1 MAQTYTVRIKNG
13 TKSVKRC
20 RIFLWWK
27 KYTCIR
33 RENSR
38 VYYEKKEC
46 SRWEKN
52 HMQRYCRRR
61 NLTFEA
67 VPTQYTRSS
76 NYRSLFF
83 AKYPSPTGKYRC
95 AYCGKKKP
103 KDKITID
110 HIFPVHCMEEYPA
123 VRRRAALF
131 GIHGSN
137 DMKNLCTACMRC
149 NQKKE
154 AKMGI
159 WILKGFIGKQPWYW
173 PLRRIL
179 TVILVFFCAISR
191 AKNIYACGME
201 LDKYITKIKAG
212 KMYKYMQTREL
223 FSRGEKHEKQDVT
236 YGG

>member
-1 MAQTYTVRIKNG
+1 
-13 TKSVKRC
+13 
-20 RIFLWWK
+20 
-27 KYTCIR
+27 
-33 RENSR
+33 
-38 VYYEKKEC
+38 
-46 SRWEKN
+46 
-52 HMQRYCRRR
+52 
-61 NLTFEA
+61 
-67 VPTQYTRSS
+67 
-76 NYRSLFF
+76 
-83 AKYPSPTGKYRC
+83 
-95 AYCGKKKP
+95 
-103 KDKITID
+103 
-110 HIFPVHCMEEYPA
+110 MEEYPA

-179 TVILVFFCAISR
+179 TVILVFFVLYLGR
-191 AKNIYACGME
+191 KNIYACGME

>member
-1 MAQTYTVRIKNG
+1 MGK
-13 TKSVKRC
+13 KSYAA
-20 RIFLWWK
+20 LLQ
-27 KYTCIR
+27 
-33 RENSR
+33 
-38 VYYEKKEC
+38 KKE
-46 SRWEKN
+46 
-52 HMQRYCRRR
+52 YYI
-61 NLTFEA
+61 EA

-110 HIFPVHCMEEYPA
+110 HIFPVHCMEKYPA
-123 VRRRAALF
+123 VRKRAALF

-159 WILKGFIGKQPWYW
+159 WILKGFLGKQPWYW

-179 TVILVFFCAISR
+179 TVILVFFVLYLGR
-191 AKNIYACGME
+191 KIYMPVVCNWINT
-201 LDKYITKIKAG
+201 LQK
-212 KMYKYMQTREL
+212 
-223 FSRGEKHEKQDVT
+223 
-236 YGG
+236 

>member
-38 VYYEKKEC
+38 V
-46 SRWEKN
+46 
-52 HMQRYCRRR
+52 
-61 NLTFEA
+61 
-67 VPTQYTRSS
+67 TQYTRSS
-76 NYRSLFF
+76 NYRSRFF

-159 WILKGFIGKQPWYW
+159 WILKGFLGKQPWYW

-179 TVILVFFCAISR
+179 TVILVFFVLYLGR
-191 AKNIYACGME
+191 KIYMPVVWNWINT
-201 LDKYITKIKAG
+201 LQK
-212 KMYKYMQTREL
+212 
-223 FSRGEKHEKQDVT
+223 
-236 YGG
+236 

>member
-1 MAQTYTVRIKNG
+1 MAEYIM
-13 TKSVKRC
+13 
-20 RIFLWWK
+20 K
-27 KYTCIR
+27 KGMFQMG
-33 RENSR
+33 
-38 VYYEKKEC
+38 
-46 SRWEKN
+46 KN

-76 NYRSLFF
+76 NYRSLFC
-83 AKYPSPTGKYRC
+83 KVSITYRKIPVC
-95 AYCGKKKP
+95 ILWQKKP

-110 HIFPVHCMEEYPA
+110 HIFPVHCMEKYPA
-123 VRRRAALF
+123 VRKRAALF

-159 WILKGFIGKQPWYW
+159 WILKGFLGKQPWYW

-179 TVILVFFCAISR
+179 TVILVILCYTS
-191 AKNIYACGME
+191 GE
-201 LDKYITKIKAG
+201 KYICPW
-212 KMYKYMQTREL
+212 
-223 FSRGEKHEKQDVT
+223 
-236 YGG
+236 YGTG

>member
-76 NYRSLFF
+76 NYRSLFLQSIHHL
-83 AKYPSPTGKYRC
+83 PENTGVHTV
-95 AYCGKKKP
+95 GK
-103 KDKITID
+103 
-110 HIFPVHCMEEYPA
+110 
-123 VRRRAALF
+123 R
-131 GIHGSN
+131 S
-137 DMKNLCTACMRC
+137 
-149 NQKKE
+149 Q
-154 AKMGI
+154 
-159 WILKGFIGKQPWYW
+159 
-173 PLRRIL
+173 
-179 TVILVFFCAISR
+179 
-191 AKNIYACGME
+191 
-201 LDKYITKIKAG
+201 KIK
-212 KMYKYMQTREL
+212 
-223 FSRGEKHEKQDVT
+223 
-236 YGG
+236 

>member
-1 MAQTYTVRIKNG
+1 M
-13 TKSVKRC
+13 
-20 RIFLWWK
+20 K
-27 KYTCIR
+27 KGMFQMG
-33 RENSR
+33 
-38 VYYEKKEC
+38 
-46 SRWEKN
+46 KN

-76 NYRSLFF
+76 NYRSRFF
-83 AKYPSPTGKYRC
+83 AKHPSPTGKYRC
-95 AYCGKKKP
+95 AYCGKKKT

-123 VRRRAALF
+123 VRRRAALL
-131 GIHGSN
+131 GICGSN

-159 WILKGFIGKQPWYW
+159 WILKGFLGKQPWYW

-179 TVILVFFCAISR
+179 TVILVFLCYIS
-191 AKNIYACGME
+191 GE
-201 LDKYITKIKAG
+201 KYIC
-212 KMYKYMQTREL
+212 L
-223 FSRGEKHEKQDVT
+223 W
-236 YGG
+236 YGTG

>member
-110 HIFPVHCMEEYPA
+110 HIFPVH
-123 VRRRAALF
+123 
-131 GIHGSN
+131 
-137 DMKNLCTACMRC
+137 
-149 NQKKE
+149 
-154 AKMGI
+154 
-159 WILKGFIGKQPWYW
+159 GKQPWYW

-179 TVILVFFCAISR
+179 TVILVFFVLYLGR
-191 AKNIYACGME
+191 KIYMPVVCNWINT
-201 LDKYITKIKAG
+201 LQK
-212 KMYKYMQTREL
+212 
-223 FSRGEKHEKQDVT
+223 
-236 YGG
+236 

>member
-1 MAQTYTVRIKNG
+1 MVQTYTLRIKNG
-13 TKSVKRC
+13 TRHVKRY
-20 RIFLWWK
+20 RIWLWWK
-27 KYTCIR
+27 KYTCIKR
-33 RENSR
+33 ANGR

-103 KDKITID
+103 KD
-110 HIFPVHCMEEYPA
+110 A
-123 VRRRAALF
+123 VRKRAALF

-159 WILKGFIGKQPWYW
+159 WILKGFLGKQPWYW

-179 TVILVFFCAISR
+179 TVILVFFVLYLGR
-191 AKNIYACGME
+191 KIYMSVVCNWINT
-201 LDKYITKIKAG
+201 LQK
-212 KMYKYMQTREL
+212 
-223 FSRGEKHEKQDVT
+223 
-236 YGG
+236 

>member
-1 MAQTYTVRIKNG
+1 MKKRNVPDGKKIICSVIAEEGILHLKQCQRSIREAAITVA
-13 TKSVKRC
+13 
-20 RIFLWWK
+20 F
-27 KYTCIR
+27 
-33 RENSR
+33 
-38 VYYEKKEC
+38 
-46 SRWEKN
+46 
-52 HMQRYCRRR
+52 
-61 NLTFEA
+61 
-67 VPTQYTRSS
+67 
-76 NYRSLFF
+76 FF

-95 AYCGKKKP
+95 AYCGKKKS

-154 AKMGI
+154 AKMEI

-179 TVILVFFCAISR
+179 TVILVFFVLYLGR
-191 AKNIYACGME
+191 KIYMPVVWNWINT
-201 LDKYITKIKAG
+201 LQK
-212 KMYKYMQTREL
+212 
-223 FSRGEKHEKQDVT
+223 
-236 YGG
+236 

>member
-1 MAQTYTVRIKNG
+1 M
-13 TKSVKRC
+13 
-20 RIFLWWK
+20 
-27 KYTCIR
+27 
-33 RENSR
+33 
-38 VYYEKKEC
+38 
-46 SRWEKN
+46 
-52 HMQRYCRRR
+52 
-61 NLTFEA
+61 
-67 VPTQYTRSS
+67 
-76 NYRSLFF
+76 
-83 AKYPSPTGKYRC
+83 
-95 AYCGKKKP
+95 
-103 KDKITID
+103 
-110 HIFPVHCMEEYPA
+110 
-123 VRRRAALF
+123 RRRAALF

-179 TVILVFFCAISR
+179 TVILVIFVLYLGR
-191 AKNIYACGME
+191 KNIYARGME